1 MNYIPELLPQM
12 RLLKME
18 SSSRDKKQKQAYQ
31 FAAFDEVKD
40 EHLAV
45 NTVQDK
51 PTVWDFTERR
61 SGEDRRQSF
70 TDRGRWLESRAK
82 QDRRKS
88 PSLCMQI

>member
-1 MNYIPELLPQM
+1 
-12 RLLKME
+12 ME
-18 SSSRDKKQKQAYQ
+18 SSSKDKRQKQARQ
-31 FAAFDEVKD
+31 LAAFNAILDE
-40 EHLAV
+40 
-45 NTVQDK
+45 TVDVQEQKK
-51 PTVWDFTERR
+51 PTIWDFTERR